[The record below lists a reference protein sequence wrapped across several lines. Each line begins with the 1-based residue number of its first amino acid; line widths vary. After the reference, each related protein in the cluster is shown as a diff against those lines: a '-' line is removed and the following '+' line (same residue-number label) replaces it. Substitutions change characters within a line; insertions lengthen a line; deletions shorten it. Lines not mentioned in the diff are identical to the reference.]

1 MVSSTFPKHSLE
13 QGTRPIHD
21 LAVVDME
28 AILMGLRS
36 RMPKELG
43 YAVTVLN
50 MLSMSHPEEN
60 INGLPLH
67 HLREIFIE
75 LLDLTEEAAFGEEG
89 RGGWLKKWHDLNDVK
104 EESAAAAAAAAA
116 VAAAAAADDDDK
128 NNSYMDN
135 LNKMSFFELERL
147 GRDFDFSICQDEEEY
162 QWRREET
169 GGNTEIVLACIN
181 VLRNFSM
188 LPDNQELMASY
199 PQMIN
204 LLASISDAR
213 LCRLPGESCTK
224 INRPFSII
232 ELARVRRDCVSIL
245 VNIGEYVELPRVPS
259 SSSLAIF
266 RLLST
271 FIASGWESSAL
282 NEPIYGPTLSS
293 SIRDVGPPAIVPS
306 INRALAAFSLLAQP
320 DANREALG
328 SSVPPSELV
337 DLYESLLKLLPVTK
351 RQFEAMHSI
360 EEMLG
365 YNETLALCLY
375 SLAFLS
381 PLPVRASMRN
391 VPGSIPL
398 LTRIIFDTALQ
409 KSDYRTN
416 PFGILCRR
424 LCETLGVLNGTVSP
438 AGTVEGP
445 SGMGFGGGGIDG
457 SGWKFASG
465 KVENGWLAGKEEGV
479 LGAILGVKGMSW
491 AALGELDGM
500 VWGGDS
506 ISK

>member
-1 MVSSTFPKHSLE
+1 MVSSTFPKHSLG

-89 RGGWLKKWHDLNDVK
+89 RSGWLKKWHDLNDVK
-104 EESAAAAAAAAA
+104 EESAAAAT
-116 VAAAAAADDDDK
+116 AAAADDDDK

-271 FIASGWESSAL
+271 FIVSGWESSAL